1 MLCFQLDWQKK
12 NWNWQSNPKKGKE
25 EPGIQTFSFHLVNLP
40 YRLCRKQKNL
50 QKRRIIEIKV
60 LFTGKR

>member
-1 MLCFQLDWQKK
+1 
-12 NWNWQSNPKKGKE
+12 
-25 EPGIQTFSFHLVNLP
+25 LVNLP

-60 LFTGKR
+60 LFTGKTGASGKAYLITIGIKQG